1 MNVKEIIEELK
12 KIDKKVNKIMLN
24 GIKFSFVFCL
34 IASLVL
40 GTYCENFNPIS
51 YNIGISLLK
60 SGVLFIVTF
69 VICGVAFNKIVK
81 DLN

>member
-1 MNVKEIIEELK
+1 MHVKKIMEELK
-12 KIDKKVNKIMLN
+12 KVEPKIIKIMLN

-34 IASLVL
+34 TACLVL
-40 GTYCENFNPIS
+40 TTYFENYNPNT
-51 YNIGISLLK
+51 YNIGVSLLK

-69 VICGVAFNKIVK
+69 VICGVAFNKINN